1 MQDNQQAETV
11 AAEKRGKAQ
20 MRQFCCGQSASVEI
34 RVSPRLLFLQH
45 PSLRGWIAAAICLLS
60 WLPQVAHSSELAE
73 VVQQTLPKIVKIYG
87 AGGIR
92 RLEAYQ
98 SGFLISGEGHVL
110 TAWSYVLDA
119 DPILAVLD
127 DGRRFPAELL
137 GADPGTELAV
147 LKIDAAQLPHFHLDA
162 AAEVRIGDRILA
174 FSNLYGIATGN
185 EPASILH
192 GVVSAVTPL
201 SARRGVYPTT
211 YEGTVYVLDAM
222 TNNAGA
228 AGGALTNDQGQL
240 AGILG
245 KELRNA
251 QNNTWLN
258 YALPIHEIRPIVD
271 DLVQG
276 KVRRRDDPNLRKP
289 LQPMTLPELGLV
301 LIPDVLPKT
310 PPFIERV
317 QPGFPAAAAGLQ
329 ADDLIVFVQSTMVS
343 SCEEVLEEI
352 SFVDRLQSV
361 RITVLRDQKLIE
373 VELSGER

>member
-1 MQDNQQAETV
+1 
-11 AAEKRGKAQ
+11 
-20 MRQFCCGQSASVEI
+20 
-34 RVSPRLLFLQH
+34 LLN
-45 PSLRGWIAAAICLLS
+45 WT
-60 WLPQVAHSSELAE
+60 PQTALSSELAQ
-73 VVQQTLPKIVKIYG
+73 VIQQTLPKIVKIYG

-98 SGFLISGEGHVL
+98 SGFLISSDGHVL

-137 GADPGTELAV
+137 GADPSTELAV
-147 LKIDAAQLPHFHLDA
+147 LKIDAAQLPHFHLDQA
-162 AAEVRIGDRILA
+162 AQVRTGDRILA
-174 FSNLYGIATGN
+174 FSNLYGIATGD

-192 GVVSAVTPL
+192 GYVSAVTPL

-228 AGGALTNDQGQL
+228 AGGALTSDQGHL
-240 AGILG
+240 VGILG

-258 YALPIHEIRPIVD
+258 YAVPIHEIRPIID
-271 DLVQG
+271 DLLQG
-276 KVRRRDDPNLRKP
+276 KVRRRDTSDLRRP

-317 QPGFPAAAAGLQ
+317 QLGSPAATAGLQ

-343 SCEEVLEEI
+343 SCQEVLEEI
-352 SFVDRLQSV
+352 SFVDRLQPV
-361 RITVLRDQKLIE
+361 RITVLRDQELIE
-373 VELSGER
+373 VDLSVER